1 MRLLGPSAL
10 VSFERARLLEQINAP
25 CDGAQQVDAQFVH
38 FVALNHDLTEAQ
50 SKTLAALLDYGE
62 RGSDIE
68 RPAFVVIPRP
78 GTLSPWSS
86 KATDIARSCGLES
99 ITRIERGVAW
109 SVSGLDDDAVQRLK
123 ASVHDRMTETVFDD
137 LDVEAHLFQSQ
148 SPRPLVWGQGES
160 PRDALM
166 QLRNDLGLGLEPAE
180 IAYLGDAYERLGRS
194 PTDAELMMFAQVN
207 SEHCRHKIF
216 NAAWTVDGQP
226 HNESLFDMIRNTHA
240 THPGGVLSA
249 YSDNSAVTRGWPAK
263 AGPGCAASCRP
274 RSSF

>member
-109 SVSGLDDDAVQRLK
+109 SVSGQRQTK
-123 ASVHDRMTETVFDD
+123 R
-137 LDVEAHLFQSQ
+137 HL
-148 SPRPLVWGQGES
+148 
-160 PRDALM
+160 
-166 QLRNDLGLGLEPAE
+166 
-180 IAYLGDAYERLGRS
+180 
-194 PTDAELMMFAQVN
+194 AQY
-207 SEHCRHKIF
+207 
-216 NAAWTVDGQP
+216 A
-226 HNESLFDMIRNTHA
+226 
-240 THPGGVLSA
+240 
-249 YSDNSAVTRGWPAK
+249 
-263 AGPGCAASCRP
+263 
-274 RSSF
+274 